1 MELTENI
8 SLLHGE
14 CTVLLSKITD
24 GSIDAIITDPP
35 YGYLKNQKLD
45 IPFNE
50 HILFQEA
57 KRVLKPTGFIVM
69 FGRGTA
75 FYRWNTILENL
86 GFIFKEEVIWNKGQ
100 TTSPVL
106 PLSRVH
112 ETISIYCKGRGK
124 INKVHI
130 PYLEI
135 REHDIGAIQRDI
147 KTLLSALKN
156 QEDLEALRKYLEDK
170 SVDYKEIKK
179 GDIL

>member
-100 TTSPVL
+100 TTSPSC
-106 PLSRVH
+106 LSVVCTRQSVSIVKV
-112 ETISIYCKGRGK
+112 EEKLTRYISRI
-124 INKVHI
+124 
-130 PYLEI
+130 
-135 REHDIGAIQRDI
+135 
-147 KTLLSALKN
+147 LK
-156 QEDLEALRKYLEDK
+156 
-170 SVDYKEIKK
+170 
-179 GDIL
+179 